1 MKIGLFL
8 DVDKTLTRDFIQVV
22 FAEELEVLDRYRD
35 LEDGFQ
41 KGQISSAK
49 FGTDL
54 VELYASKGFSKTQVD
69 KLFEKVALR
78 QYVYDLFAL
87 QRKGVE
93 IYLVSSGPNY
103 YIDTLAKRNEIPSER
118 TISSTYAFEGGVI
131 SGCSAVDA
139 ARKTRF
145 VSDAV
150 GQYDVTIGIGDNHV
164 HDAFVQVCTIGMLT
178 TTEAGAPESFIHVA
192 QFNSVHLL
200 IDNLLKGRAEPAVS
214 DDGLV
219 LTTDD
224 FHGPVNIKKAFQRI
238 SVGLWILFAGCLVTA
253 FGAGYGLRG
262 VLPTGDHSRP
272 PVAETK

>member
-1 MKIGLFL
+1 
-8 DVDKTLTRDFIQVV
+8 VV
-22 FAEELEVLDRYRD
+22 FAEELGVLDRYRD

-54 VELYASKGFSKTQVD
+54 VELYASKGFSKTQAD

-131 SGCSAVDA
+131 SRCSAVDA